1 MAVPANNPNPS
12 FVRPRAAPSEGKTRA
27 AMTLNR
33 KITEIDWAISSSSAP
48 MTGAVAAMA
57 LPPQIDEPTP
67 TRTALLEL
75 ICNIL
80 YIIKA
85 ITSDVVMVE
94 RMIGRDCFP
103 FARISV
109 RFIPNPRNTTAVC
122 RIFLDVKLIPGEKT
136 VLSVRIRVTII
147 PIRIEKTGPPTTGT
161 AFPSSHDGMAISRHK
176 SRPAPFFL
184 KKFIKYSSCVLCNKN
199 LQSAITIDSCLQIL

>member
-1 MAVPANNPNPS
+1 
-12 FVRPRAAPSEGKTRA
+12 
-27 AMTLNR
+27 MTLNR

-109 RFIPNPRNTTAVC
+109 RFIPNPRNT
-122 RIFLDVKLIPGEKT
+122 LIPGEKT

>member
-1 MAVPANNPNPS
+1 
-12 FVRPRAAPSEGKTRA
+12 
-27 AMTLNR
+27 
-33 KITEIDWAISSSSAP
+33 
-48 MTGAVAAMA
+48 
-57 LPPQIDEPTP
+57 
-67 TRTALLEL
+67 
-75 ICNIL
+75 
-80 YIIKA
+80 
-85 ITSDVVMVE
+85 MVE